1 LGRPS
6 RLWRKGV
13 PNHHSVV
20 LLLKERIAISC
31 EGGVRVQAEKEREK
45 EKRGEL
51 SSETLAPPP
60 LADDRHESKTP
71 SENVGPVT
79 GIEEEK

>member
-1 LGRPS
+1 MRRRGS
-6 RLWRKGV
+6 
-13 PNHHSVV
+13 S
-20 LLLKERIAISC
+20 A
-31 EGGVRVQAEKEREK
+31 RVARFVAMRAEKEREK